1 MTDIPTTFDLL
12 HLLINAQKGAFGNN
26 GVCTT
31 AEIVDRLSIQPVQ
44 VLQYVDE
51 LRDMGYQISASHDT
65 GYRLADTDFAL
76 MPHTILPQLATRV
89 IGKKIKYF
97 PTIPSTS
104 WYARELAEQ
113 SDESLHGMMVIAREQ
128 TGGMGRLER
137 AWASPKGGI
146 WATLILKPSLPVD
159 KMFLLTVAGCV
170 AIAKVIRKKYQMG
183 GLIKWPNDVMIAD
196 KKVSGLLLEVNVHGK
211 GSDYCL
217 LGFGIDVNVP
227 IDQIDPQIRSR
238 ITSISDEL
246 GYAVDLAKFLTACL
260 KTFETRYD
268 QIEGGEYDS
277 VLREWKAM
285 SATLGHRVQVNT
297 LLSSFEGEAIDI
309 DKNGTLLVRRDNGVI
324 EHVIAGDVFP
334 V

>member
-1 MTDIPTTFDLL
+1 MTDIATAFDLL
-12 HLLINAQKGAFGNN
+12 HLLINAQNGAFGNN

-31 AEIVDRLSIQPVQ
+31 DEIVEHLSIQPAQ
-44 VLQYVDE
+44 VLQCVDE

-65 GYRLADTDFAL
+65 GYRLVDTDFTL
-76 MPHTILPQLATRV
+76 MPHTILSHLNTRV

-113 SDESLHGMMVIAREQ
+113 DNGSLHGTMIIAREQ
-128 TGGMGRLER
+128 TGGMGRLGR
-137 AWASPKGGI
+137 MWSSPKGGI
-146 WATLILKPSLPVD
+146 WATLILETSLPVD
-159 KMFLLTVAGCV
+159 KMFILTLVGSI
-170 AIAKVIRKKYQMG
+170 AIAKTLRKKYQIG

-196 KKVSGLLLEVNVHGK
+196 KKVAGLLLEANTQGK
-211 GSDYCL
+211 KHPYCL

-227 IDQIDPQIRSR
+227 IEKIDPQVRDR
-238 ITSISDEL
+238 ATSISDEL
-246 GYAVDLAKFLTACL
+246 GYTVDLAKLLAACL
-260 KTFETRYD
+260 KTFETRFD
-268 QIEGGEYDS
+268 QIEEGEYDS

-285 SATLGHRVQVNT
+285 SATLGRKVQVNT

-309 DKNGTLLVRRDNGVI
+309 NKDGTLLVRRDNGTV

-334 V
+334 I

>member
-1 MTDIPTTFDLL
+1 MTDIPTAFDLL

-26 GVCTT
+26 GVGTT
-31 AEIVDRLSIQPVQ
+31 DEIVERLSIQPAQ

-51 LRDMGYQISASHDT
+51 LRNMGYDISASHDT
-65 GYRLADTDFAL
+65 GYRLVDTDFAL
-76 MPHTILPQLATRV
+76 MPHTILPQLNTKV
-89 IGKKIKYF
+89 IGKTIKYF

-104 WYARELAEQ
+104 WYAHELVEQ
-113 SDESLHGMMVIAREQ
+113 GDGPHGMMIIAREQ

-146 WATLILKPSLPVD
+146 WATVILKQTLPVD
-159 KMFLLTVAGCV
+159 KMLFLTLVGCV
-170 AIAKVIRKKYQMG
+170 AIAKVIRKKYQIG
-183 GLIKWPNDVMIAD
+183 ALIKWPNDVMIAD
-196 KKVSGLLLEVNVHGK
+196 KKIAGLLLELNAHGK

-227 IDQIDPQIRSR
+227 IEHIDPQIRSR
-238 ITSISDEL
+238 VTSISDEL
-246 GYAVDLAKFLTACL
+246 GYVVDPAKLLVACL
-260 KTFETRYD
+260 KAFETRYD
-268 QIEGGEYDS
+268 QIEEGEYES

-285 SATLGHRVQVNT
+285 SATIGRRVRVNT
-297 LLSSFEGEAIDI
+297 SLFSYEGEAIDI
-309 DKNGTLLVRRDNGVI
+309 DKDGRLLVRRDNGTI